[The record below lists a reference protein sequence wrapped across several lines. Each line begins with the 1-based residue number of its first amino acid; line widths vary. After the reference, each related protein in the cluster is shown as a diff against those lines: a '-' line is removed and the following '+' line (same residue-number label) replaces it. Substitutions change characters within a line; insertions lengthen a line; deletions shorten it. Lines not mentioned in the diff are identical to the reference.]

1 MNNKQFLNQRW
12 KNTDKLLRGFQKEL
26 TGLTKDLKVDIMDLF
41 EGVNVALTDLHKP
54 ISERDKD
61 RLNKSIKQWE
71 KEGLDNDY
79 LNYKLSTRKRKPNYE
94 EYLIL
99 MLLGLYAVYM
109 KNTYETSKN
118 TLKAISK
125 DAYSKAVE
133 EMGRQPKN
141 PKRITWGL
149 IEDLLIVNTLNMYL
163 REYLELLVQT
173 NQQEAYKIYLQSKQV
188 SEDAK
193 ISEEGLADLLQ
204 KQQNRLINIRR
215 DKESGVFVDVSH
227 ELWNEMY
234 VEPYK
239 EENVQVRFIAEVDNA
254 TTMMCKGMDG
264 MLFYTDDWNR
274 YYRWSELDKRDVLY
288 TTFGLKVG
296 ENLPPIN
303 NHFHW
308 CRSTITYSLNKE
320 TLEITTNELRK
331 AKPNEGSWGHTKS
344 FIAMDGN
351 EYTLLGKD
359 VVKDT
364 DPANETIARWW
375 IKKFGG
381 NVKINPKVNK
391 PEGVKSAD
399 FTIDETLVELKTI
412 NGSGKNTIYDAIHDS
427 GKQAEIYILDITEQS
442 KLNDFQIF
450 TQIDKLFKNKHTN
463 WVRKIYLKEGE
474 NVRVY
479 VRK

>member
-12 KNTDKLLRGFQKEL
+12 KNTDKLLRGFQNEL

-41 EGVNVALTDLHKP
+41 EGVNVALADLHKP

-215 DKESGVFVDVSH
+215 DKESGVYVDVSH

-308 CRSTITYSLNKE
+308 CRSTITYLIDEETERYLATYIEMNKLIPEYLPE
-320 TLEITTNELRK
+320 TYNEFIDLVKNNPGYIERMEELKRLRK
-331 AKPNEGSWGHTKS
+331 YFNREYVMNGRENNSDKLQHISFKTYAEGYEQLKNS
-344 FIAMDGN
+344 I
-351 EYTLLGKD
+351 
-359 VVKDT
+359 
-364 DPANETIARWW
+364 
-375 IKKFGG
+375 
-381 NVKINPKVNK
+381 
-391 PEGVKSAD
+391 EG
-399 FTIDETLVELKTI
+399 TTTI
-412 NGSGKNTIYDAIHDS
+412 NGIVAKGVSFHFYDRTLERNVDIQNIIDTITLGTIVTYKSGITDFVWDIYKIGVSDN
-427 GKQAEIYILDITEQS
+427 GNLITCI
-442 KLNDFQIF
+442 K
-450 TQIDKLFKNKHTN
+450 KG
-463 WVRKIYLKEGE
+463 R
-474 NVRVY
+474 
-479 VRK
+479 